1 MAQNTLALTP
11 KLLRTLQSQ
20 GYKSGE
26 AISDLIDNSIDA
38 GATTI
43 RIELIPRKV
52 DKTETNELQSIYIID
67 NGSGMTE
74 SRLKQALTP
83 GSETDHSESDLGVFG
98 IGLNAAASSFSS
110 RFMILTKHKSD
121 VLMYGEYDI
130 DKMEQTQSTV
140 IELRPANA
148 KEKTFF
154 KQKVDGLTGTI
165 VLIPDTERRRER
177 ISEDPKR
184 VRALNNVLKRELGL
198 KFRKFIS
205 NNSSSTGEELP
216 ADLNIY
222 VNTDLVI
229 PFDPM
234 EPDTS
239 EIIYSKQHDVKWV
252 ENDEERTGSM
262 RIEAYWIKTEQPS
275 LGSQGFYII
284 RNGRDIR
291 HNDTLGIWKQHPSHN
306 RLRIELAFSS
316 DLDQFFNVNS
326 QKNSIEIKQKIHD
339 LLSKIYTTHLR
350 KHITAY
356 TSGTTE
362 ENTPRRK
369 PKDKKSKTVNKVLK
383 ETGEQHLKDSKLREL
398 QNRTPNS
405 ISRYGYE
412 FVNYGAGGVLFAN
425 AVIGDKLVTKINEDS
440 PLFQIHYQNSETNE
454 AAYESYIRLLMAFSY
469 EMYLMEEMN
478 NPYRDGVETFLQ
490 SSSNRYFRMQV
501 DFSTRTD
508 EDAKLD

>member
-38 GATTI
+38 GASTI
-43 RIELIPRKV
+43 RIELIPRRVEGK
-52 DKTETNELQSIYIID
+52 ETNELQSLYIID
-67 NGSGMTE
+67 NGVGMTE
-74 SRLKQALTP
+74 NRLKQALTP
-83 GSETDHSESDLGVFG
+83 GSETDHSDSDLGVFG

-110 RFMILTKHKSD
+110 RFMILTKHKND

-130 DKMEQTQSTV
+130 DKMEQTQST
-140 IELRPANA
+140 IIDLRPANA

-165 VLIPDTERRRER
+165 VLIPDAERRRER
-177 ISEDPKR
+177 ISDDPKR

-205 NNSSSTGEELP
+205 NNASSTGEELP
-216 ADLNIY
+216 ADINIF

-234 EPDTS
+234 EPETS
-239 EIIYSKQHDVKWV
+239 DILYSKQHDVKWV
-252 ENDEERTGSM
+252 ENNQEKNGSM

-275 LGSQGFYII
+275 LGAQGFYII

-339 LLSKIYTTHLR
+339 LLTKIYSTHLR

-356 TSGTTE
+356 TSSVPE
-362 ENTPRRK
+362 ENSVRRK
-369 PKDKKSKTVNKVLK
+369 PVDKKSKTIKKVLK
-383 ETGEQHLKDSKLREL
+383 EAGEQHSQDKKLRAADKRE
-398 QNRTPNS
+398 PVS
-405 ISRYGYE
+405 ISKYGYE
-412 FVNYGAGGVLFAN
+412 FVNYGAGGVLFGN
-425 AVIGDKLVTKINEDS
+425 TVVNDTLITKINEDS
-440 PLFQIHYQNSETNE
+440 PLFQIHYQNAEANE
-454 AAYESYIRLLMAFSY
+454 EAYESYIRLLMSFSY
-469 EMYLMEEMN
+469 EMYMMEEMN
-478 NPYRDGVETFLQ
+478 NPYRNGVEMFLQ
-490 SSSNRYFRMQV
+490 SASNRYFRMQV
-501 DFSTRTD
+501 DFSTRIS